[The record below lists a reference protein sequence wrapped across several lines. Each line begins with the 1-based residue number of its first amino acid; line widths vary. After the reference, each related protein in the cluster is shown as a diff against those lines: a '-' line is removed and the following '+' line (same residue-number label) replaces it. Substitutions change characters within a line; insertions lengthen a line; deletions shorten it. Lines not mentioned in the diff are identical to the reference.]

1 MRIRDP
7 PVNRHSESAAM
18 DLSLEFCICEGG
30 RLGHR
35 ARLTTAAEFGRQNV
49 DEDAPYGQHVHTDVT
64 RIVIARLDEVTVPRR
79 LLRIDRL
86 GERRVKLSNLSRI
99 PLLLDSGPMLDP
111 GAAREVDLPVTV
123 TVGNKALAFRLV
135 GEPEVESLPDS
146 SYAPNTDPAASLL
159 IASAARSQIASGS
172 NLDNEKLLEWI
183 QAALGVLRSAAGND
197 DFFRRAARALVDLI
211 GFDYGCVLLR
221 EKERWV
227 VHQQGSAGRV
237 LGSDR
242 SSIAASE
249 WQPSHQ
255 IVSRV
260 YREKKTYWQ
269 KLDSSLASE
278 SLVGIKSV
286 IASPIL
292 NAAGDVIGALYGE
305 RRRGGPA
312 MQPITRVEAMLVDL
326 LAGGV
331 AAGLAR
337 VEQEKTRFLWEQFV
351 TPELS
356 AQLAGNPDLLQGRD
370 ADVTML
376 SCDIRGFS
384 RICANLG
391 PTRTLE
397 WLQNVL
403 GTLTDCVMAE
413 QGVLVD
419 YVGDELLGMW
429 GAPAKQ
435 LDHAVRACRAAL
447 AMQAAVPVLNNRWYD
462 TVKEKMGLSIGI
474 NTGTARVGNVG
485 SARKFKYGA
494 LGTTVNLA
502 SRVQG
507 ATKYLRV
514 AILITAAVRE
524 RLDTTFFTRRL
535 GQVKVV
541 NIPDAVELCQLT
553 MPGQEAWAGL
563 KEGYE
568 QALVQYENQEFRLAA
583 RILGRLLAEPQHGN
597 DFPSQVL
604 LQRAVTYMVEPPKE
618 FSAVWELEGK
628 GK

>member
-1 MRIRDP
+1 
-7 PVNRHSESAAM
+7 M
-18 DLSLEFCICEGG
+18 DLEFCIYEDG
-30 RLGHR
+30 RVEHQTSI
-35 ARLTTAAEFGRQNV
+35 TTATEFGRQNAG
-49 DEDAPYGQHVHTDVT
+49 EDAPYGHHVNGDLT
-64 RIVIARLDEVTVPRR
+64 RIVIARLDEVTVPRK
-79 LLRIDRL
+79 LLRVDRV
-86 GERRVKLSNLSRI
+86 GERRVKLSNVSRI
-99 PLLLDSGPMLDP
+99 PLLLDSGALLDP
-111 GAAREVDLPVTV
+111 GAIRELELPVTV
-123 TVGNKALAFRLV
+123 TVGSKSLAMRLI
-135 GEPEVESLPDS
+135 GDAAEPPVDSLPDS
-146 SYAPNTDPAASLL
+146 SYAPAHDPAASLL
-159 IASAARSQIASGS
+159 IATAARSQIAAGS
-172 NLDNEKLLEWI
+172 KLDNEKLLEWI

-211 GFDYGCVLLR
+211 GFDFGCVLLR
-221 EKERWV
+221 EKDRWV

-237 LGSDR
+237 FGDR
-242 SSIAASE
+242 TASASE

-255 IVSRV
+255 IISRV
-260 YREKKTYWQ
+260 HREKKTYWH
-269 KLDSSLASE
+269 KLDTSSASD

-292 NAAGDVIGALYGE
+292 DADGEVIGALYGE

-312 MQPITRVEAMLVDL
+312 MQAITRVEAMLVDL

-356 AQLAGNPDLLQGRD
+356 AQLADNPDLLQGRD

-391 PTRTLE
+391 PTRTLD
-397 WLQNVL
+397 WLQDVL
-403 GTLTDCVMAE
+403 GTLSDCVLAE

-435 LDHAVRACRAAL
+435 PDHAVRACRAAL
-447 AMQAAVPVLNNRWYD
+447 AMQAAVPVLNNRWYA
-462 TVKEKMGLSIGI
+462 TVKETMGLSIGI
-474 NTGTARVGNVG
+474 NSGTARVGNVG

-514 AILITAAVRE
+514 AILITAAVRD
-524 RLDTTFFTRRL
+524 RLDATFFTRRL
-535 GQVKVV
+535 GPVKVI
-541 NIPDAVELCQLT
+541 NIPDPVELCQLA

-563 KEGYE
+563 KDGYE
-568 QALVQYENQEFRLAA
+568 QALAQYEKQEFRLAA
-583 RILGRLLAEPQHGN
+583 RILGRLLAEAPYGN

-618 FSAVWELEGK
+618 FSPVWELEGK